1 MKMSRLRKIVSG
13 TVGSEIAEAALVLPI
28 FFMIM
33 LGIYWFG
40 RAFNVYA
47 TINHAAREGAR
58 AAAAPTC
65 ATCAGPVN
73 PTFCST
79 GISCQPT
86 PDQVAG
92 FVKQALQASSLD
104 PGQVTNLGAA
114 RTACGGGTAS
124 CQKPSAAGQP
134 SICVYYNVQLP
145 STLPSRFGD
154 ARLRSLRAIPISV
167 SIFLTVHFRKY
178 AEDYAECRRADDGRV
193 LTSMFRGNKLGTC
206 VRLRIS
212 LLRGTDAAA
221 IIEFA
226 VALPLLVVLVVGI
239 FDFGGAFNLKQEL
252 NNAAREGARFGAA
265 QPTNDISPGI

>member
-1 MKMSRLRKIVSG
+1 MWRARPRACKSNAKVVPIKMSRLRKIVSG

-92 FVKQALQASSLD
+92 LVKQALQASSLD
-104 PGQVTNLGAA
+104 PG
-114 RTACGGGTAS
+114 S
-124 CQKPSAAGQP
+124 SHE
-134 SICVYYNVQLP
+134 
-145 STLPSRFGD
+145 SRS
-154 ARLRSLRAIPISV
+154 RSHRM
-167 SIFLTVHFRKY
+167 
-178 AEDYAECRRADDGRV
+178 RRWNG
-193 LTSMFRGNKLGTC
+193 
-206 VRLRIS
+206 
-212 LLRGTDAAA
+212 
-221 IIEFA
+221 
-226 VALPLLVVLVVGI
+226 
-239 FDFGGAFNLKQEL
+239 EL
-252 NNAAREGARFGAA
+252 SK
-265 QPTNDISPGI
+265 T